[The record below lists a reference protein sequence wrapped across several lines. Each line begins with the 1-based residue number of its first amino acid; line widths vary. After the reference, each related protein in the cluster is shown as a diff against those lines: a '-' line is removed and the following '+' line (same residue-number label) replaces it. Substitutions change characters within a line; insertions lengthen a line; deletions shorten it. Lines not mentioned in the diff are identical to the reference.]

1 MSKEAETDQII
12 FKLSLLGDGSV
23 GKTSL
28 RHRYLGKEFSTSY
41 LATLGADFAIKEVYY
56 GNQLTVRYQIWDLAG
71 QPRFNQLR
79 KTFYLGSQGAII
91 IYDVTSYDSF
101 NNVKNWLNEFINNNG
116 KGTGIILLV
125 ANKVDLRNDN
135 SISTEQ
141 GAQLAKQLG
150 SIINKEVP
158 FIETSAK
165 TGQNIEDAFKLI
177 TDYFLSSIDIK
188 ETSD

>member
-1 MSKEAETDQII
+1 MSKESETDQII

-125 ANKVDLRNDN
+125 ANKVDLRSDN

-141 GAQLAKQLG
+141 GVELAKQLG
-150 SIINKEVP
+150 SIINKTVP

-177 TDYFLSSIDIK
+177 TDYFLDSINVK

>member
-1 MSKEAETDQII
+1 MNKELEETEQII

-41 LATLGADFAIKEVYY
+41 LATLGADFAIKEVSY
-56 GNQLTVRYQIWDLAG
+56 NNLTVRYQIWDLAG

-91 IYDVTSYDSF
+91 IYDVNSFDSF
-101 NNVKNWLNEFINNNG
+101 NNVKNWVNEFIANNG
-116 KGTGIILLV
+116 KGSGIILLV
-125 ANKVDLRNDN
+125 GNKIDLRTDKSVTPDQGKELAQNL
-135 SISTEQ
+135 STI
-141 GAQLAKQLG
+141 LK
-150 SIINKEVP
+150 KEVP

-177 TDYFLSSIDIK
+177 TDYFLDSLNAEESK
-188 ETSD
+188 T

>member
-1 MSKEAETDQII
+1 MNTDSEQII

-41 LATLGADFAIKEVYY
+41 LATLGADFAIKEVNYE
-56 GNQLTVRYQIWDLAG
+56 NKFIVRYQIWDLAG

-91 IYDVTSYDSF
+91 IYDVNSLDSF
-101 NNVKNWLNEFINNNG
+101 RNVKNWLNEFIANNG
-116 KGTGIILLV
+116 KGTGYILLV
-125 ANKVDLRNDN
+125 GNKIDLRNDK
-135 SISTEQ
+135 SITTEE
-141 GAQLAKQLG
+141 GKEMANQLS
-150 SIINKEVP
+150 SIINSDVP

-165 TGQNIEDAFKLI
+165 TGQNIDDAFKLI
-177 TDYFLSSIDIK
+177 TRYFVGSIN
-188 ETSD
+188 

>member
-1 MSKEAETDQII
+1 MVKESDIEQII

-41 LATLGADFAIKEVYY
+41 LATLGADFAIKEVNY
-56 GNQLTVRYQIWDLAG
+56 NNFTVRYQIWDLAG

-91 IYDVTSYDSF
+91 IYDVNSYDSF
-101 NNVKNWLNEFINNNG
+101 NNVKNWVNEFIANNG
-116 KGTGIILLV
+116 KGTGILLLV
-125 ANKVDLRNDN
+125 GNKIDLRNDQ
-135 SISTEQ
+135 SVTTEQ
-141 GAQLAKQLG
+141 GKEMAVALSSLV
-150 SIINKEVP
+150 NKKVP

-177 TDYFLSSIDIK
+177 TDYFLESINEK
-188 ETSD
+188 TMN

>member
-1 MSKEAETDQII
+1 MDKELEQEQII

-41 LATLGADFAIKEVYY
+41 LATLGADFAIKEVAY
-56 GNQLTVRYQIWDLAG
+56 NNLTVRYQIWDLAG

-79 KTFYLGSQGAII
+79 KTFYLGSQGAVI
-91 IYDVTSYDSF
+91 IYDVNSYDSF
-101 NNVKNWLNEFINNNG
+101 NNVKNWLNEFIANNG

-125 ANKVDLRNDN
+125 GNKIDLRNDQ
-135 SISTEQ
+135 SVSTEQ
-141 GAQLAKQLG
+141 GKELAQNL
-150 SIINKEVP
+150 STIIKKEVP

-177 TDYFLSSIDIK
+177 TDYFLDSLNAEESK
-188 ETSD
+188 T

>member
-1 MSKEAETDQII
+1 MNNQSDSEQIV

-41 LATLGADFAIKEVYY
+41 LATLGADFAIKEVNYQ
-56 GNQLTVRYQIWDLAG
+56 NQFIVRYQIWDLAG

-91 IYDVTSYDSF
+91 IYDINSYESF
-101 NNVKNWLNEFINNNG
+101 NNVKNWVNEFIQNNG
-116 KGTGIILLV
+116 KGSGLILLV
-125 ANKVDLRNDN
+125 GNKSDLRNDK
-135 SISTEQ
+135 SITEEE
-141 GAQLAKQLG
+141 GKNLAKNL
-150 SIINKEVP
+150 SEIVNKEVP

-165 TGQNIEDAFKLI
+165 TGQNIDDAFRLI
-177 TDYFLSSIDIK
+177 TEHFLESLDVK
-188 ETSD
+188 

>member
-1 MSKEAETDQII
+1 MSKDFDSEQII

-41 LATLGADFAIKEVYY
+41 LATLGADFAIKEVNYD
-56 GNQLTVRYQIWDLAG
+56 NQFTVRYQIWDLAG

-91 IYDVTSYDSF
+91 IYDVNSFDSF
-101 NNVKNWLNEFINNNG
+101 NNVKNWVNEFIANNG
-116 KGTGIILLV
+116 KGSGIILLV
-125 ANKVDLRNDN
+125 GNKIDLRNDN
-135 SISTEQ
+135 SVTTKQ
-141 GAQLAKQLG
+141 GEDLANSLS
-150 SIINKEVP
+150 SIIKKEVP

-177 TDYFLSSIDIK
+177 TDYFLKSININESK
-188 ETSD
+188 E

>member
-1 MSKEAETDQII
+1 MSKESDTDQII

-41 LATLGADFAIKEVYY
+41 LATLGADFAIKEVIYA
-56 GNQLTVRYQIWDLAG
+56 NQLTVRYQIWDLAG

-101 NNVKNWLNEFINNNG
+101 NNVKNWVNEFINNNG
-116 KGTGIILLV
+116 KGTGILLLV
-125 ANKVDLRNDN
+125 ANKIDLRDDQ
-135 SISTEQ
+135 SITTEQ
-141 GAQLAKQLG
+141 GLELSKQL
-150 SIINKEVP
+150 STIVKKEVP

-177 TDYFLSSIDIK
+177 TDYFLESININ
-188 ETSD
+188 ETNK